1 MTLGSPWWP
10 PWHLGTG
17 RTSIGGKPPDPLGI
31 TLTNTSHGGSGWFP
45 WKTIFRYKQG
55 VHFHVSESEC
65 IRCLLFLKGESYK
78 DLVHKMH
85 LFVQSVGLPDDSTD
99 VRRMTTDDVGD
110 L

>member
-1 MTLGSPWWP
+1 M
-10 PWHLGTG
+10 
-17 RTSIGGKPPDPLGI
+17 
-31 TLTNTSHGGSGWFP
+31 
-45 WKTIFRYKQG
+45 
-55 VHFHVSESEC
+55 
-65 IRCLLFLKGESYK
+65 LFLKGESYK